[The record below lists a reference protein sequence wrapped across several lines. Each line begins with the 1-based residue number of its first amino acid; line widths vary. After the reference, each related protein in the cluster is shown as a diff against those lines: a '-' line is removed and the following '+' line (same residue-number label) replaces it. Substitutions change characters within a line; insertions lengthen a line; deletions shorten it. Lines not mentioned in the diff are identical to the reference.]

1 MCAPKSNWPS
11 SGTSYLGSLYISSI
25 NLNSVSGQLGLL
37 DVLLSAVRVV
47 CNIIQFVKF
56 SQ

>member
-11 SGTSYLGSLYISSI
+11 LGTSYLGSLYISSI